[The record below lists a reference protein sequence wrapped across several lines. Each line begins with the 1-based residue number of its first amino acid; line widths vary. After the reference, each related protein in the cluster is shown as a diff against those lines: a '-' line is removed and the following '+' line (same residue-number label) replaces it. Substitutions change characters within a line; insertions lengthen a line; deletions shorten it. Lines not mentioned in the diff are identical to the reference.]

1 MGVDD
6 WLASAG
12 EASGRKKN
20 AQFGDD
26 TRATA
31 HKHNHEKHS
40 GDARRGQKAPFAISR
55 KNNFKMIMVV
65 LVLCGSR

>member
-1 MGVDD
+1 MCLHKIRGLGPLFFMGVDD
-6 WLASAG
+6 WPPSAG

-40 GDARRGQKAPFAISR
+40 GDARRGQRAPIANR
-55 KNNFKMIMVV
+55 
-65 LVLCGSR
+65 L

>member
-6 WLASAG
+6 WPVSAG
-12 EASGRKKN
+12 GASGRKKN

-40 GDARRGQKAPFAISR
+40 GGARGGQIAPIANSLFS
-55 KNNFKMIMVV
+55 NNGRARSV
-65 LVLCGSR
+65 R

>member
-1 MGVDD
+1 MGVDCSPV
-6 WLASAG
+6 SAG

-20 AQFGDD
+20 AQIGDD

-40 GDARRGQKAPFAISR
+40 GDARRGQKAPFTISR
-55 KNNFKMIMVV
+55 KSNFNMIMIV